1 MAPLVAVVDDDISVR
16 ESLESLIRSV
26 GLEVRLSASAEEFL
40 SSAHPRNADCL
51 VLDVRLPG
59 MSGVELHRH
68 LRAQGSEVPVI
79 FITAHGVDDRARS
92 EAASDWTVAY
102 LTKPFSEDEFLGA
115 VDAALKW
122 EWRAQK
128 PGPPNQGVSDE

>member
-1 MAPLVAVVDDDISVR
+1 MPPLVAVVDDDFSVR

-26 GLEVRLSASAEEFL
+26 GLEVRLSSSAEEFL
-40 SSAHPRNADCL
+40 SSPHPRKPDCL

-68 LRAQGSEVPVI
+68 LVERKCGVPVI
-79 FITAHGVDDRARS
+79 FITAHGSDNHARS
-92 EAASDWTVAY
+92 EAASDRTVAY

-115 VDAALKW
+115 VNTALTW
-122 EWRAQK
+122 GPSAWNSTAE
-128 PGPPNQGVSDE
+128 PGGSHE